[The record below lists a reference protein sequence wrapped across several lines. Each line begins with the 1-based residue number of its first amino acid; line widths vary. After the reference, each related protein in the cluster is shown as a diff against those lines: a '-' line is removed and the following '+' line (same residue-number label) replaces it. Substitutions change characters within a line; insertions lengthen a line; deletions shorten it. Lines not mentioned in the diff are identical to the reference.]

1 MKIIPEYKDDTDK
14 IITIVTAICTL
25 FFSFIAPL
33 VTVVLL
39 KNYITSQSY
48 EIAKAFLNLEIF
60 LALISLIAIIPIF
73 GWIVGI
79 FLIPILYIFNIVVVL
94 LAVCAMVKK
103 AEVSVPVPYAF
114 I

>member
-14 IITIVTAICTL
+14 IITILTAVCTI
-25 FFSFIAPL
+25 FCGFIAPL
-33 VTVVLL
+33 ITVLL
-39 KNYITSQSY
+39 LKQYISPQSY
-48 EIAKAFLNLEIF
+48 EISKSFLNFEIF

-73 GWIVGI
+73 GWIAGI
-79 FLIPILYIFNIVVVL
+79 FIIPILYIWNILVAV

-103 AEVSVPVPYAF
+103 FEVSVPVPYAF